1 VVVGKHVPPLA
12 FLDVLLEEAQAL
24 VPAVR
29 FYQRLLA
36 GDEVAAAEVLSAYV
50 CSRPPLTVY
59 DEVILPALTRV
70 ARDRAERQLTARDE
84 RAIFRLVH
92 GLLLQLEKAPPG
104 CAGAAALQP
113 PDANGAAAPQ
123 RRVIACPARGIG
135 DELAVEMLRQ
145 ALRHDGVEVEVAA
158 SREAL
163 AGLPDAPSSATPP
176 TICVVALAPGG
187 LAACTNLCKRA
198 RARFR
203 GAHLLAG
210 RWGLAEDEDTDSAAR
225 RLSAVGVD
233 DIGMSLLQTRTQVL
247 AGLQLHRAQK

>member
-135 DELAVEMLRQ
+135 DELAVEMLR
-145 ALRHDGVEVEVAA
+145 
-158 SREAL
+158 EAL